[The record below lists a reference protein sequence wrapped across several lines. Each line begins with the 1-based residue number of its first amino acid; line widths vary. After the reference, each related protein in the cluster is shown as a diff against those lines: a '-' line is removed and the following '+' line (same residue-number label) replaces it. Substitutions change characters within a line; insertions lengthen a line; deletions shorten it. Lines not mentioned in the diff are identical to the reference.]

1 MNLSMLTVGIRCS
14 GYRMRLC
21 KRRSRNGQK
30 NNIEN
35 HPFFYIRKMMFEAV
49 KTAFHSIS
57 QATFSSVAF
66 FSEKYQQEF

>member
-1 MNLSMLTVGIRCS
+1 MNLSMLTVG
-14 GYRMRLC
+14 MQMFRLSDAFVQTT
-21 KRRSRNGQK
+21 KQKWSK